1 MRLHGVLSTMA
12 LVTLIGGCNKTD
24 APQEAALAPLLP
36 PGHPS
41 PVALPDP
48 DREGGNVGRAPRRLT
63 VAQLKSSIEVALG
76 RPWKGLTAL
85 SQSLGQA
92 DYAFV
97 NAESTETNLVFAKF
111 LEDGARDVCRET
123 AVADIAAPKAQD
135 RILAR
140 ELPDGVATNAAL
152 GDEAAVARHL
162 TYLSTRF
169 WGQPLSGDELTRW
182 VGAWKAMAARAEQ
195 VKLRHQALTGI
206 CIALMTD
213 SRFIT
218 Y

>member
-1 MRLHGVLSTMA
+1 MRSQGLFSSLV
-12 LVTLIGGCNKTD
+12 LVTLMAGCNKTE
-24 APQEAALAPLLP
+24 APQEASLAPLLP
-36 PGHPS
+36 PGHPAAI
-41 PVALPDP
+41 PLPDP

-63 VAQLKSSIEVALG
+63 VAQLKSSIETAVG
-76 RPWKGLTAL
+76 RPWKGLGVL

-111 LEDGARDVCRET
+111 LEDGAREVCLE
-123 AVADIAAPKAQD
+123 AAKADLVAPKAQD
-135 RILAR
+135 RILVR
-140 ELPDGVATNAAL
+140 ELPDGLSSNVTL
-152 GDEAAVARHL
+152 GDEAAITRHM

-169 WGQPLSGDELTRW
+169 WGQPLFGDELTRW
-182 VGAWKAMAARAEQ
+182 AGVWKSMAARAQ
-195 VKLRHQALTGI
+195 QMKVPQQALMGM